1 MVFRKKYSVFI
12 AIVVALMFS
21 VHLRAVEEIK
31 APFKID
37 VKEVSFPDRHFPIV
51 DFGAIEGGAIKC
63 TEAFASAIET
73 ATNAGGGF
81 VTIPKGT
88 WLTGPIVLK
97 DNVCL
102 KFEEGSEILFST
114 DTDDYLPAVL
124 SRHQGIDCYK
134 HSAFIYANNATN
146 IGITGKAIF
155 QGQGKSWWAHRK
167 AIPKSDDPFVTLMEM
182 AEDGVPLEDRIFDDI
197 STTLLAPCFIMP
209 IYCTNVLIEGITLR
223 YGAYWTVN
231 PVYCENVIVR
241 DVTVVTIGE
250 YGKTGNGD
258 GINLSSCKNVLVEHC
273 LLNTGDDCIT
283 IKSGRGIDGYK
294 KGNPS
299 ENIVVRHCE
308 SLEGHGGVVIGSET
322 SGGVRN
328 IYVHDCTF
336 NGTDR
341 GLRIK
346 TARGR
351 GDAIENVWFED
362 IKMGSMIKEA
372 IKIHM
377 PRYTDRYPAHPLTR
391 MTPRIRNIHYKNIQ
405 CEAAGEHAIRIQGL
419 PEMPIESI
427 TMEGIHVKSEQGIL
441 MIDAAAILMKNIDVE
456 TQDDAVLRFDNC
468 SNIIIEN
475 MGKSSKNILVKGEG
489 SKDIRLV
496 NTNLYE
502 DKLVYED
509 CKNKVSFLYS
519 DR

>member
-1 MVFRKKYSVFI
+1 MKNIQGTLLVLG
-12 AIVVALMFS
+12 LMLS
-21 VHLRAVEEIK
+21 AHLRAQEEIR

-37 VKEVSFPDRHFPIV
+37 VKEVSFPDRHFSIE
-51 DFGAIEGGAIKC
+51 DFGAKEGGSVKC
-63 TEAFASAIET
+63 TKAFADAIEN
-73 ATNAGGGF
+73 ATKAGGGY

-97 DNVCL
+97 DSVCL

-134 HSAFIYANNATN
+134 HSSFIYAHNATN

-155 QGQGKSWWAHRK
+155 QGQGKLWWAHRK
-167 AIPKSDDPFVTLMEM
+167 AIPKSADPFVTLMEM
-182 AEDGVPLEDRIFDDI
+182 AEDGVPLEERIFDDI

-209 IYCTNVLIEGITLR
+209 IHCTNVLIEGITLR

-231 PVYCENVIVR
+231 PVYCENVIIR
-241 DVTVVTIGE
+241 DVSVHTIGE
-250 YGKTGNGD
+250 YGRTRNGD
-258 GINLSSCKNVLVEHC
+258 GINLSSCKNVLVEDC

-283 IKSGRGIDGYK
+283 IKSGRGIDGYR
-294 KGNPS
+294 KGMPS

-351 GDAIENVWFED
+351 GDAIENIWFED
-362 IKMGSMIKEA
+362 ITMGHMLNEA

-377 PRYTDRYPAHPLTR
+377 PRYTKRYPAHPITR
-391 MTPRIRNIHYKNIQ
+391 MTPRIRNINYKNID
-405 CEAAGEHAIRIQGL
+405 CSHAETCAIRITGL
-419 PEMPIESI
+419 PEMPIEGI
-427 TMEGIHVKSEQGIL
+427 TMDGIKVRSGEGIRI
-441 MIDAAAILMKNIDVE
+441 IDASNMVFENMDVLIHE
-456 TQDDAVLRFDNC
+456 DTVLYVDNG
-468 SNIIIEN
+468 SNITIESLGN
-475 MGKSSKNILVKGEG
+475 SDQLISIKGEG
-489 SKDIRLV
+489 SQGIRLV
-496 NTNLYE
+496 NSAAIKENIY
-502 DKLVYED
+502 YED
-509 CKNKVSFLYS
+509 CENEVSMLINK
-519 DR
+519 

>member
-1 MVFRKKYSVFI
+1 MKNFQYVFLVFGLI
-12 AIVVALMFS
+12 LS
-21 VHLRAVEEIK
+21 VHTYAMEEIK

-37 VKEVSFPDRHFPIV
+37 VKEVSFPDRNFPIE
-51 DFGAIEGGAIKC
+51 DFGAIEGGTVKC
-63 TEAFASAIET
+63 TGAFASAIEA
-73 ATNAGGGF
+73 ATNSGGGY

-134 HSAFIYANNATN
+134 HSAFIYAQNATN

-167 AIPKSDDPFVTLMEM
+167 AIPKSADPFVTLMEM
-182 AEDGVPLEDRIFDDI
+182 AENGVPLEERIFDDI

-223 YGAYWTVN
+223 FGAYWTVN

-258 GINLSSCKNVLVEHC
+258 GINLSSCKNVLVENC

-294 KGNPS
+294 RGIPS
-299 ENIVVRHCE
+299 ENIVV
-308 SLEGHGGVVIGSET
+308 S
-322 SGGVRN
+322 
-328 IYVHDCTF
+328 
-336 NGTDR
+336 
-341 GLRIK
+341 
-346 TARGR
+346 
-351 GDAIENVWFED
+351 
-362 IKMGSMIKEA
+362 
-372 IKIHM
+372 
-377 PRYTDRYPAHPLTR
+377 
-391 MTPRIRNIHYKNIQ
+391 
-405 CEAAGEHAIRIQGL
+405 
-419 PEMPIESI
+419 
-427 TMEGIHVKSEQGIL
+427 KS
-441 MIDAAAILMKNIDVE
+441 
-456 TQDDAVLRFDNC
+456 
-468 SNIIIEN
+468 
-475 MGKSSKNILVKGEG
+475 
-489 SKDIRLV
+489 
-496 NTNLYE
+496 
-502 DKLVYED
+502 
-509 CKNKVSFLYS
+509 
-519 DR
+519 

>member
-1 MVFRKKYSVFI
+1 MKSFQFVLLVFGLMLSVQI
-12 AIVVALMFS
+12 NAM
-21 VHLRAVEEIK
+21 EEIK
-31 APFKID
+31 APFNID
-37 VKEVSFPDRHFPIV
+37 VKEVSFPDRHFPIE
-51 DFGAIEGGAIKC
+51 DYGAKEGGSLKC
-63 TEAFASAIET
+63 TEAFAAAIEA
-73 ATNAGGGF
+73 ATNAGGGY
-81 VTIPKGT
+81 VTIPKGI

-102 KFEEGSEILFST
+102 QFEEGSEILFST

-146 IGITGKAIF
+146 IGITGKAVF

-167 AIPKSDDPFVTLMEM
+167 AIPKSADPFVTLMEM
-182 AEDGVPLEDRIFDDI
+182 AEDGVPLEERIFDDI

-209 IYCTNVLIEGITLR
+209 IHCTNVLIEGITLR

-241 DVTVVTIGE
+241 DISVVTIGE

-294 KGNPS
+294 KGIPS

-328 IYVHDCTF
+328 IYIHDCTF

-351 GDAIENVWFED
+351 GDAIENIWFED
-362 IKMGSMIKEA
+362 ITMGKMLNEA

-377 PRYTDRYPAHPLTR
+377 PRYTKRYPAHPITR
-391 MTPRIRNIHYKNIQ
+391 MTPRIRNINYKNID
-405 CEAAGEHAIRIQGL
+405 CSNAETCAIRITGL
-419 PEMPIESI
+419 PEMPIEGI
-427 TMEGIHVKSEQGIL
+427 TMDGIKVRSGEGIRI
-441 MIDAAAILMKNIDVE
+441 IDAANMVFRNMDVQTRE
-456 TQDDAVLRFDNC
+456 DTVLYVDNG
-468 SNIIIEN
+468 SNITIESLGN
-475 MGKSSKNILVKGEG
+475 SDQLILIKGEESRG
-489 SKDIRLV
+489 ISMINSAVTKANIF
-496 NTNLYE
+496 YE
-502 DKLVYED
+502 N
-509 CKNKVSFLYS
+509 CKNEVSMLIS
-519 DR
+519 K